1 MNVCMCVHVRY
12 LNRCEENIFAEWE
25 YSFKWWWSK
34 FFEGCFSWEMMMMRW
49 VLWNEMPFFR
59 VYNLFQYNKLNLR
72 NYNVNAHWFIVLLKY
87 IITFSHTHTQKNYLL
102 SIMACHKSTYVCI
115 KFIYKI
121 VIVSRQKVEY
131 SEACQNN
138 V

>member
-1 MNVCMCVHVRY
+1 MYVCMCVHVRC

-87 IITFSHTHTQKNYLL
+87 IYAHTHTHIQKKLSSIYNGMSQTYICMYQIYLQNSHYNY
-102 SIMACHKSTYVCI
+102 T
-115 KFIYKI
+115 
-121 VIVSRQKVEY
+121 KVEY
-131 SEACQNN
+131 C
-138 V
+138 